1 MTDIRA
7 REIARRGE
15 TLQEKLDPEWA
26 LPESTDCDEVLTE
39 WRELV
44 ADGND
49 ERFRARLAHDGLTVE
64 MVRER
69 LQSAREGEEDASG
82 TAPEWVAVLDELVES
97 IPEQLP
103 NELDHRA
110 IDPSEPLPF
119 ENIVAHFVTYARNR
133 LEARASLDGL
143 STDAL
148 ASLERWLLRRLTT
161 ICSRAFYAEFRG
173 FLAVRDL
180 GILIADPGPSR
191 EGSTARYREFVA
203 ETLAD
208 GLGSFFAEYAVL
220 GRLTVSI
227 VEDWIDF
234 VSSLCRRLERDEP
247 AIGATFAPDGESG
260 PIVDVDPGLSDPHDG
275 GRTVLGLTFASGLEL
290 VYKPRDVHIEAAFFG
305 FLEWIGDD
313 GSPTT
318 FRTPTVLAGDGY
330 GWVERIAAEECETE
344 ETGRRYY
351 RRLGALACVLYVL
364 DATDCHLE
372 NVIAAGEHPVLVDC
386 EAIMHPEVAPD
397 RMPAGQARAPV
408 MADQGVAGS
417 VLKTGLLPHL
427 GSGDG
432 HVDATVLGAIESGQA
447 DEKQPVWTD
456 VNRDAMGVEYERP
469 TLPDNLGVPRNDGE
483 ILRPEGYE
491 TAVCAGFE
499 ETYRFFLD
507 QQETLLSNESPL
519 EVFEGIET
527 RFIFRPTSTY
537 RDYVDATAFPE
548 RLRSGIEY
556 GLHVEGLAK
565 ALLESS
571 AADEHWPLYEREQA
585 ALRRLDVPRFTVR
598 TDEPTIRHRGQ
609 PLVADAFAEAGLFR
623 IRRRIERLSEANLQE
638 QLAYVRLSLGQP
650 DLATVGHD
658 AGELAGESWHVR
670 DESISNDE
678 LLEAAAAIGR
688 RVLANAIE
696 TADGYPTWLTVTHDA
711 SGRPY
716 LRRVGET
723 LYDGRPGIALLFA
736 ALSVVTGE
744 ETYRDDALEIV
755 APLRATLPETI
766 DSLDGLPV
774 GGGSGVASIA
784 YALATLAE
792 LLEREELLADGRR
805 VATALTA
812 ERIDRDPHLDVIGGS
827 AGAILGLLSVYRAT
841 GDEEILDRAR
851 RCGDRLLDRRIRT
864 DDGHTSWPT
873 KSTTRP
879 STGFSHG
886 NAGIAYALSR
896 LASTTGNDRYG
907 AVARDA
913 IRGENAVYVED
924 VANWADFRDRFESDE
939 PRFAD
944 AWCHGRAG
952 IGLSRVGTLPFDDED
967 GVREDVDAALSEYS
981 SLALATDD
989 HLCCGNAGRIEFLL
1003 TAGRRLD
1010 DAGPVGS
1017 ARRLAASVVDRA
1029 ERMGGYSYEAAGSL
1043 YDPTLFRGTAGI
1055 GYELLRVHS
1064 PDDLPSILLWE

>member
-1 MTDIRA
+1 MTETRR
-7 REIARRGE
+7 RELVRRGE
-15 TLQEKLDPEWA
+15 TLLEKL
-26 LPESTDCDEVLTE
+26 ESGWGSPDEISVEEVLADWCE
-39 WRELV
+39 SV
-44 ADGND
+44 ADGDD

-69 LQSAREGEEDASG
+69 LQSAQDGQEDASG
-82 TAPEWVAVLDELVES
+82 TVPEWVAVLDELVES

-103 NELDHRA
+103 DEPGHPA
-110 IDPSEPLPF
+110 IDPAEPLPF
-119 ENIVAHFVTYARNR
+119 EDVVVYFVTDARAR

-143 STDAL
+143 STNAL

-161 ICSRAFYAEFRG
+161 ICSRAFYVEFRG

-180 GILIADPGPSR
+180 GLLIADPGPTR
-191 EGSTARYREFVA
+191 EGSTERYREFVA
-203 ETLAD
+203 GMLAD
-208 GLGSFFAEYAVL
+208 GLDSFFAEYAVL
-220 GRLTVSI
+220 GRLLVSI
-227 VEDWIDF
+227 VEDWVAF
-234 VSSLCRRLERDEP
+234 VASLCRRLERDEP
-247 AIGATFAPDGESG
+247 AIGATFAPDGDPG
-260 PIVDVDPGLSDPHDG
+260 LVVDVDPGLSDPHDG

-290 VYKPRDVHIEAAFFG
+290 VYKPRDVRIEAAFFE
-305 FLEWIGDD
+305 FLEWIGDG

-318 FRTPTVLAGDGY
+318 FRTPTVLARDGY
-330 GWVERIAAEECETE
+330 GWVERVAAEECETGE
-344 ETGRRYY
+344 AARRYY

-386 EAIMHPEVAPD
+386 EAIMHPELAPD
-397 RMPAGQARAPV
+397 RMLAGQMRAPV
-408 MADQGVAGS
+408 VADQGVAGS
-417 VLKTGLLPHL
+417 VLKTGLLPHV

-432 HVDATVLGAIESGQA
+432 HVDATVLGAIESGHS
-447 DEKQPVWTD
+447 DEKRLVWTD
-456 VNRDAMGVEYERP
+456 VNRDTMDVEYEHP
-469 TLPDNLGVPRNDGE
+469 TLPDNQGVPRTDGE

-491 TAVCAGFE
+491 TAVCVGFE
-499 ETYRFFLD
+499 ETYRYFVD
-507 QQETLLSNESPL
+507 EQEVLLSDESPL
-519 EVFEGIET
+519 EAFEGIET

-537 RDYVDATAFPE
+537 LGYADATALPE

-556 GLHVEGLAK
+556 GLHVEELAK

-571 AADEHWPLYEREQA
+571 EAEELWPLYERERA

-609 PLVADAFAEAGLFR
+609 PLVADTFAEAGLSR
-623 IRRRIERLSEANLQE
+623 VRRRIERLGEADLEE
-638 QLAYVRLSLGQP
+638 QLAYVRLSLQQP
-650 DLATVGHD
+650 DLDASGHG
-658 AGELAGESWHVR
+658 AG
-670 DESISNDE
+670 SIDDGHWPLRREPPSNDE
-678 LLEAAAAIGR
+678 CLDAAASIGR
-688 RVLANAIE
+688 RILANAIE
-696 TADGYPTWLTVTHDA
+696 TAGGSWTWLTVTHDV
-711 SGRPY
+711 SGRPH
-716 LRRVGET
+716 LSQVGET

-736 ALSVVTGE
+736 ALSVVTGKE
-744 ETYRDDALEIV
+744 RYREDALGIV
-755 APLRATLPETI
+755 APLRATLVDGA
-766 DSLDGLPV
+766 DSLDGLHV
-774 GGGSGVASIA
+774 GGGSGIASVA
-784 YALATLAE
+784 YALVTLAE
-792 LLEREELLADGRR
+792 LLERDDLLADGRR

-812 ERIDRDPHLDVIGGS
+812 ERIDRDTHLDVIGGS

-841 GDEEILDRAR
+841 GDEEIIDRAR

-864 DDGHTSWPT
+864 EDGHTSWPT

-896 LASTTGNDRYG
+896 LASATGNDRYG
-907 AVARDA
+907 AVAREA

-924 VANWADFRDRFESDE
+924 AENWADFRDRFEDE
-939 PRFAD
+939 PRFVD

-952 IGLSRVGTLPFDDED
+952 IGLARVGTLPFDDGN
-967 GVREDVDAALSEYS
+967 GVREDVEAALSGYS

-989 HLCCGNAGRIEFLL
+989 YLCCGNAGRIEFLL

-1010 DAGPVGS
+1010 DAGHVDS

-1029 ERMGGYSYEAAGSL
+1029 GRTGGYSYEGAGSV